1 MTEVDGGNRQVLL
14 LTKPSQAFPARAMP
28 YGVDLIW
35 DENDTMGLL
44 ASIN

>member
-1 MTEVDGGNRQVLL
+1 MLDDWGGWEDRQKLL
-14 LTKPSQAFPARAMP
+14 LARPSLLSA
-28 YGVDLIW
+28 VDLIW